1 MNEDLNMVMEMTEDS
16 MKHAIEHLVHELI
29 KIRAGKASPAML
41 GGVMVDYYGAP
52 TPLNQVANVGTS
64 DARTIT
70 IQPWERKIIADIERA
85 IINANLGF
93 NPENNG
99 EVIRVHVPPLTGER
113 RKDLVKQVH
122 AEAEKARISV
132 RSARKSAND
141 EFKRLQKDGLSE
153 DLAKNG
159 EADVQKLVEKYNK
172 LVEEHVAQKEAEI
185 MTV

>member
-1 MNEDLNMVMEMTEDS
+1 MVMEMTEDS